1 MREVRPG
8 AALGLSANL
17 SVAGAQAY
25 GPLIEFPA
33 TAPAASGP
41 GVGAGVEAGTGVGA
55 GVGFGVTITGGALPL
70 PLEPPPQAVRNAAT
84 AQATTL
90 LCNIMRELPGIL
102 LWACTPLAHEQALI

>member
-41 GVGAGVEAGTGVGA
+41 GVGAGVEVGVGVGA
-55 GVGFGVTITGGALPL
+55 VVGFGVTITDGALPL
-70 PLEPPPQAVRNAAT
+70 PPELPPQAVRPIVMAT
-84 AQATTL
+84 
-90 LCNIMRELPGIL
+90 IELRISVPRAIRTSI
-102 LWACTPLAHEQALI
+102 APH